1 MAAKDLYEKDFYKIL
16 GLGKSASGD
25 EIKKKYRSLARE
37 LHPDKTKGD
46 AAMEEKFKAVSEA
59 YDILS
64 DGKKRAEYDQARDMF
79 ERGGFRAPQG
89 GQNFQGGDFSDI
101 FGGGNPQDIFANL
114 FGGGGRRGPRKG
126 QDLQTE
132 ATITFKEAAFGTT
145 LELRLS
151 ADGGPSQTISARVP
165 AGVNDGAKIRVK
177 GKGSKGDAGPGD
189 LFIMLHVKP
198 HAIFSRK
205 GENIAITVPVTFTEA
220 ALGAD
225 IKVPTLTGE
234 EVTLRLSPGTSN
246 GRVLRVK
253 GRGISKGAT
262 TGDLLVTV
270 EVQVPSQLD
279 EIATEALKKYAEA
292 TSEIDVRAELKPEE
306 KVAAIRELTR
316 QGKRVAMVGDG
327 VNDAPSLAVAYIG
340 VAMGARGSD
349 AALEQADVV
358 LMHDR
363 LENFLAAFRLS
374 QRAQRI
380 IRQNLVLSLGTV
392 AVLVVMALLGKIP
405 LTLGVI
411 GHEGSTV
418 VVVMNSLRL
427 LFGKNEVF
435 KSKPS

>member
-16 GLGKSASGD
+16 GVGKSASGD

-177 GKGSKGDAGPGD
+177 GKGSKGEAGPGD
-189 LFIMLHVKP
+189 LFILLHVKP
-198 HAIFSRK
+198 HAVFSRK
-205 GENIAITVPVTFTEA
+205 GENIALTVPVTFTEA
-220 ALGAD
+220 ALGGD
-225 IKVPTLTGE
+225 IKVPTLTGD
-234 EVTLRLSPGTSN
+234 EVTLRIAPGTSH

-253 GRGISKGAT
+253 GRGITKGAAV
-262 TGDLLVTV
+262 GDLLVTI
-270 EVQVPSQLD
+270 EVQVPQRVEGEALD
-279 EIATEALKKYAEA
+279 ALKKYAEA
-292 TSEIDVRAELKPEE
+292 TADQEVRKEFNTK
-306 KVAAIRELTR
+306 
-316 QGKRVAMVGDG
+316 
-327 VNDAPSLAVAYIG
+327 
-340 VAMGARGSD
+340 
-349 AALEQADVV
+349 ALQ
-358 LMHDR
+358 
-363 LENFLAAFRLS
+363 
-374 QRAQRI
+374 
-380 IRQNLVLSLGTV
+380 
-392 AVLVVMALLGKIP
+392 
-405 LTLGVI
+405 
-411 GHEGSTV
+411 
-418 VVVMNSLRL
+418 
-427 LFGKNEVF
+427 
-435 KSKPS
+435 

>member
-16 GLGKSASGD
+16 GVGKSASGD

-151 ADGGPSQTISARVP
+151 ADGGPSQTISSRVP
-165 AGVNDGAKIRVK
+165 SGVNDGAKIRVK
-177 GKGSKGDAGPGD
+177 GKGSKGEAGPGD
-189 LFIMLHVKP
+189 LFILLHVKP
-198 HAIFSRK
+198 HAVFSRK
-205 GENIAITVPVTFTEA
+205 GENIALTVPVTFTEA
-220 ALGAD
+220 ALGGD
-225 IKVPTLTGE
+225 IKVPTLTGD
-234 EVTLRLSPGTSN
+234 EVTLRIAPGTSN

-253 GRGISKGAT
+253 GRGITKGAT
-262 TGDLLVTV
+262 VGDLLVTIEVHVPQRV
-270 EVQVPSQLD
+270 EGEALD
-279 EIATEALKKYAEA
+279 ALKKYAEA
-292 TSEIDVRAELKPEE
+292 TADQDVRKEFNTK
-306 KVAAIRELTR
+306 
-316 QGKRVAMVGDG
+316 
-327 VNDAPSLAVAYIG
+327 
-340 VAMGARGSD
+340 
-349 AALEQADVV
+349 ALQ
-358 LMHDR
+358 
-363 LENFLAAFRLS
+363 
-374 QRAQRI
+374 
-380 IRQNLVLSLGTV
+380 
-392 AVLVVMALLGKIP
+392 
-405 LTLGVI
+405 
-411 GHEGSTV
+411 
-418 VVVMNSLRL
+418 
-427 LFGKNEVF
+427 
-435 KSKPS
+435 

>member
-16 GLGKSASGD
+16 GVGKSASGD

-79 ERGGFRAPQG
+79 ERGGMRAPQG

-126 QDLQTE
+126 SDLQTE
-132 ATITFKEAAFGTT
+132 ATITFKEAVFGTT

-177 GKGSKGDAGPGD
+177 GKGAPGEAGPGD
-189 LFIMLHVKP
+189 LFIELEVKP
-198 HAIFSRK
+198 HATFSRK
-205 GENIAITVPVTFTEA
+205 GENLLLTLPVTFSEA

-225 IKVPTLTGE
+225 IKVPTLSGDD
-234 EVTLRLSPGTSN
+234 VTVRLAAGTPT

-253 GRGISKGAT
+253 GRGIKKGAV

-270 EVQVPSQLD
+270 EVQVPRRV
-279 EIATEALKKYAEA
+279 EGKAEEAIKAFAAATADHD
-292 TSEIDVRAELKPEE
+292 IRAEF
-306 KVAAIRELTR
+306 VAKA
-316 QGKRVAMVGDG
+316 
-327 VNDAPSLAVAYIG
+327 
-340 VAMGARGSD
+340 
-349 AALEQADVV
+349 
-358 LMHDR
+358 
-363 LENFLAAFRLS
+363 
-374 QRAQRI
+374 
-380 IRQNLVLSLGTV
+380 
-392 AVLVVMALLGKIP
+392 
-405 LTLGVI
+405 
-411 GHEGSTV
+411 
-418 VVVMNSLRL
+418 
-427 LFGKNEVF
+427 
-435 KSKPS
+435 KS

>member
-16 GLGKSASGD
+16 GVGKSASAD

-132 ATITFKEAAFGTT
+132 STISFKEAAFGTT

-151 ADGGPSQTISARVP
+151 TDGGPSQTISARVP

-177 GKGSKGDAGPGD
+177 GKGSKGEAGPGD
-189 LFIMLHVKP
+189 LFILLHVKP
-198 HAIFSRK
+198 HAVFSRK
-205 GENIAITVPVTFTEA
+205 GENIALTVPVTFTEA
-220 ALGAD
+220 TLGGD
-225 IKVPTLTGE
+225 IKVPTLSGE
-234 EVTLRLSPGTSN
+234 EVTLRIAPGTSN

-253 GRGISKGAT
+253 GRGITKGST
-262 TGDLLVTV
+262 VGDLLVTI
-270 EVQVPSQLD
+270 EVQVPQRVEGTAL
-279 EIATEALKKYAEA
+279 EALKKYAEA
-292 TSEIDVRAELKPEE
+292 TADQEVRKEFNAK
-306 KVAAIRELTR
+306 
-316 QGKRVAMVGDG
+316 
-327 VNDAPSLAVAYIG
+327 
-340 VAMGARGSD
+340 
-349 AALEQADVV
+349 ALQ
-358 LMHDR
+358 
-363 LENFLAAFRLS
+363 
-374 QRAQRI
+374 
-380 IRQNLVLSLGTV
+380 
-392 AVLVVMALLGKIP
+392 
-405 LTLGVI
+405 
-411 GHEGSTV
+411 
-418 VVVMNSLRL
+418 
-427 LFGKNEVF
+427 
-435 KSKPS
+435 

>member
-16 GLGKSASGD
+16 GIGKSASGD

-79 ERGGFRAPQG
+79 VRGGMRAPQG

-165 AGVNDGAKIRVK
+165 SGVNDGAKIRVK
-177 GKGSKGDAGPGD
+177 GKGSSGEAGPGD
-189 LFIMLHVKP
+189 LFILLNVKP

-205 GENIAITVPVTFTEA
+205 GENLALTVPVTFTEA
-220 ALGAD
+220 TLGGD
-225 IKVPTLTGE
+225 IKVPTLTGD
-234 EVTLRLSPGTSN
+234 EVTLRIAPGTSN

-253 GRGISKGAT
+253 GRGITKGAT
-262 TGDLLVTV
+262 VGDLLVTI
-270 EVQVPSQLD
+270 EVQVPQRVEGEAL
-279 EIATEALKKYAEA
+279 EALKKYAEA
-292 TSEIDVRAELKPEE
+292 TADQD
-306 KVAAIRELTR
+306 IRKEFNT
-316 QGKRVAMVGDG
+316 K
-327 VNDAPSLAVAYIG
+327 
-340 VAMGARGSD
+340 
-349 AALEQADVV
+349 ALQ
-358 LMHDR
+358 
-363 LENFLAAFRLS
+363 
-374 QRAQRI
+374 
-380 IRQNLVLSLGTV
+380 
-392 AVLVVMALLGKIP
+392 
-405 LTLGVI
+405 
-411 GHEGSTV
+411 
-418 VVVMNSLRL
+418 
-427 LFGKNEVF
+427 
-435 KSKPS
+435 